1 MRNRIFGVIWGGL
14 ILVNF
19 FMTGGPQGA
28 GAYKAGQTGA
38 LVFARCSLGKWSAEI
53 AHDISE
59 IEERSNSGNQRAGRP
74 FVCLVLR
81 ECREHERLFMPDA
94 SQEGHE

>member
-1 MRNRIFGVIWGGL
+1 VFPQWPLLSPIDLPTDWYHYVPSMSAL
-14 ILVNF
+14 I
-19 FMTGGPQGA
+19 
-28 GAYKAGQTGA
+28 
-38 LVFARCSLGKWSAEI
+38 ARYSLGKWSPEI